1 MIALVKRL
9 NDFLGRELWLI
20 DTSSLSR
27 PKAFFIQLLRLVFAS
42 IRESSEREITLR
54 AMSLVYTTLLSIVPL
69 LALSFSVLKALGV
82 HNELEPLLN
91 NFLAPLGPKGNE
103 ITQRIMEFVENMKVG
118 VLGSL
123 GLLML
128 IYTVISLIHKIE
140 QSLNHIWKIEKTRS
154 ITRRFSDY
162 ISLVLVGPITI
173 ISLIGLTTS
182 IMSNDTVQK
191 LLSIRPIGIVLSF
204 FAGKLIPYVIIS
216 AVFTSIYIVVP
227 NTKVRFRSALLGGT
241 IAGMM
246 WQTTSW
252 AFASFVVSSA
262 SYSAIYSGFATIIL
276 FMIWLYLNWLILLI
290 GAEISFCHQN
300 LKFLTLKKEAFKLS
314 HRLREKLCFI
324 VTYLISFNYYYG
336 KKPWTFE
343 LLVEH
348 LGLPEEPIRNII
360 TQLENSGLVVET
372 ADNPPGYIPARDIET
387 IKLRDIL
394 KSIRGENT
402 EESLWIES
410 RFLSIPQVDQ
420 VMRRIDE
427 AIEKALG
434 KESIKDLVLLSRNGK
449 EEKETQLT
457 IY

>member
-69 LALSFSVLKALGV
+69 FALSFSVLKAFGV

-182 IMSNDTVQK
+182 IMSNDMVQK

-204 FAGKLIPYVIIS
+204 FAGKLIPYIIIS

-449 EEKETQLT
+449 EEKETPLT

>member
-69 LALSFSVLKALGV
+69 FALSFSVLKAFGV

-182 IMSNDTVQK
+182 IMSNDMVQK

-449 EEKETQLT
+449 EEKETPLT

>member
-69 LALSFSVLKALGV
+69 FALSFSVLKAFGV

-182 IMSNDTVQK
+182 IMSNDMVQK

-204 FAGKLIPYVIIS
+204 FAGKLIPY
-216 AVFTSIYIVVP
+216 
-227 NTKVRFRSALLGGT
+227 ALL
-241 IAGMM
+241 
-246 WQTTSW
+246 QR
-252 AFASFVVSSA
+252 
-262 SYSAIYSGFATIIL
+262 Y
-276 FMIWLYLNWLILLI
+276 
-290 GAEISFCHQN
+290 
-300 LKFLTLKKEAFKLS
+300 
-314 HRLREKLCFI
+314 R
-324 VTYLISFNYYYG
+324 
-336 KKPWTFE
+336 
-343 LLVEH
+343 
-348 LGLPEEPIRNII
+348 
-360 TQLENSGLVVET
+360 
-372 ADNPPGYIPARDIET
+372 
-387 IKLRDIL
+387 
-394 KSIRGENT
+394 
-402 EESLWIES
+402 
-410 RFLSIPQVDQ
+410 
-420 VMRRIDE
+420 
-427 AIEKALG
+427 
-434 KESIKDLVLLSRNGK
+434 
-449 EEKETQLT
+449 
-457 IY
+457 

>member
-1 MIALVKRL
+1 
-9 NDFLGRELWLI
+9 
-20 DTSSLSR
+20 
-27 PKAFFIQLLRLVFAS
+27 
-42 IRESSEREITLR
+42 
-54 AMSLVYTTLLSIVPL
+54 
-69 LALSFSVLKALGV
+69 
-82 HNELEPLLN
+82 
-91 NFLAPLGPKGNE
+91 
-103 ITQRIMEFVENMKVG
+103 
-118 VLGSL
+118 
-123 GLLML
+123 
-128 IYTVISLIHKIE
+128 
-140 QSLNHIWKIEKTRS
+140 
-154 ITRRFSDY
+154 
-162 ISLVLVGPITI
+162 
-173 ISLIGLTTS
+173 
-182 IMSNDTVQK
+182 
-191 LLSIRPIGIVLSF
+191 
-204 FAGKLIPYVIIS
+204 
-216 AVFTSIYIVVP
+216 VVP

-449 EEKETQLT
+449 EEKETPLT